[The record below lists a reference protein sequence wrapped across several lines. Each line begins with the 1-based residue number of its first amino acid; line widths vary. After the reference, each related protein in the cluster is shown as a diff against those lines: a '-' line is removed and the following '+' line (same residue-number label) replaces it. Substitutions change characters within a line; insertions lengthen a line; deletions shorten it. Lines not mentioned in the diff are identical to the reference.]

1 MAQVI
6 MNTARTENGYSCV
19 CDLLPGWVVACSG
32 DFEQFK
38 KEVEDSIKFYVD
50 CAKEDGDEYPSSTSS
65 PYLSSIAV
73 SSHSHHWKPLQAS
86 IKSSWPTMHQA
97 SASRGPSRPRRFPK
111 AFTGLPKK

>member
-50 CAKEDGDEYPSSTSS
+50 CAKDDG
-65 PYLSSIAV
+65 
-73 SSHSHHWKPLQAS
+73 H
-86 IKSSWPTMHQA
+86 
-97 SASRGPSRPRRFPK
+97 
-111 AFTGLPKK
+111 

>member
-38 KEVEDSIKFYVD
+38 K
-50 CAKEDGDEYPSSTSS
+50 
-65 PYLSSIAV
+65 YLSSIAV

-97 SASRGPSRPRRFPK
+97 SASRGPSRQRKLLK
-111 AFTGLPKK
+111 ACTGWLKR

>member
-1 MAQVI
+1 MASVI
-6 MNTARTENGYSCV
+6 MNTARTENGYSCA

-50 CAKEDGDEYPSSTSS
+50 CAKEDGDEYPAVFDGEYENTKSSTSLTSS

-73 SSHSHHWKPLQAS
+73 SSHSHH
-86 IKSSWPTMHQA
+86 
-97 SASRGPSRPRRFPK
+97 
-111 AFTGLPKK
+111 